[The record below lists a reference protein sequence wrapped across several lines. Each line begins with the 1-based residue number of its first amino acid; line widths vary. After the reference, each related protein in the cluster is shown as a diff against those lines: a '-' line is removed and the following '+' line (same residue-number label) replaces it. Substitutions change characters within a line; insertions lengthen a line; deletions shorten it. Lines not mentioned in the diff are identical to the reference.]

1 MIRSVSEPSLG
12 TITGTIAT
20 SGTGRASHINMTNT
34 SIKQHYRGQRLWE
47 GRLGPIT
54 RSILMLPWKMWWQV
68 FIVMVIVYKY
78 IVHFLIAYYLE
89 GTYVFLDATVILG
102 EVFFLFDVVVQLLHL
117 FWPIIRLHMRLYR
130 RNYIP
135 LLYDVASLLP
145 LAIIFKYKKGYQTW
159 LLIGRCLAIGRIYR
173 LLGFFQSLNE
183 TVSMRSTRK
192 KIYVLEHILLVGLV
206 LHGATC
212 LWYSF
217 HRPLPSKRDWYSL
230 GFKMPTKTIKYDI
243 YMVCWY
249 YCACR
254 FFNTIF
260 GDSFPVNSL
269 EKWFTSMLMIFG
281 YVCMRYRLIG
291 GLTWELV
298 LENRRWS
305 VFVEQYHH
313 MIQYLK
319 FREAPSVLVQQA
331 MLYKEQ
337 LWRMKDGILT
347 THHLK
352 ELPVPLQMELIFDIN
367 VGHFHDSFLL
377 GDTEESFLRHIS
389 LLMRHEL
396 YLAGQYVWNQGVV
409 KNGMLFIK
417 RGVLEML
424 SDEDDESPMI
434 AFKEGTVLGE
444 INLFYSIPSKVTV
457 KAATYVEL
465 QVLRR
470 TDFMRAMTENPHM
483 LQVIRNKVDGR
494 IRSCKIKQNAITRY
508 DQNDSRVIR
517 TRYRPMKLFKN
528 HLSGVS
534 EEDPTF
540 VDDSHML
547 YKDDNNVSHRKF
559 TTEYLNLYKI
569 ASNVTTVEEPR
580 ICLRATFPWIL
591 EPNTDFTNMFDIAH
605 FIMVLYVCVMCP
617 HLATVALQSD
627 WEKVLGTIVIAG
639 LLLNIYIQLTTAI
652 VQKNVRKETVRE
664 ITEEKMA
671 SLGFYLDVV
680 SVFPMY
686 IFTDTL
692 DPTGESIATQI
703 AIMFPTLQVWH
714 IWDYLNKWQ
723 RNFNN
728 NTNLLCCTKY
738 CLLILILCYWSGS
751 ILYLTACP
759 RNLCRE
765 NSWMSLLI
773 YWETKIFVTN
783 DAKHERPMTSS
794 LFFGTSVF
802 TGSGASEISPGTE
815 DLILIVFL
823 LILGAYLSF
832 FYVAKIC
839 SIYVLSTQRKL
850 KFKES
855 MRELF
860 YFLSVNHVS
869 VKIKARVKKFF
880 CVQWYYNKAVSSDE
894 IFKDMSSN
902 IQQEI
907 LSLEMIETLL
917 CCPLFQDCSRDFLQ
931 TLASNSR
938 TIVLPDNE
946 IVQHAADIGRDMYI
960 LKMGYC
966 KRMNNQG
973 NVESSFGPGTNIGV
987 VEMLYGLPKVHT
999 VVTTTNCILLHI
1011 EYAVLVQCWSTF
1023 PDICDPI
1030 QQVIKDPEIS
1040 QQASRY
1046 EEGKPLIGKNYA
1058 KTNKITQEIKE
1069 SFVIISGMKAK
1080 MQYQKVF
1087 DKLGIMRYFRY
1098 IFLPGCITP
1107 HGIFLKLWCLL
1118 RFVLA
1123 IYYVI
1128 VIPYNIASKQSRLG
1142 SSYSWTDILLYVD
1155 IVLMA
1160 YVAYYD
1166 ERSLLVTHPLLTLTR
1181 YLKHAFIL
1189 DVLSVFPFEELFKI
1203 VNEHA
1208 DTDLYRMNRILLVF
1222 RITGTFSYWETD
1234 IMQVNQAVVLLKF
1247 LPIAMTLVNFATAF
1261 IFMNS
1266 CRPCILPNTSYAMVN
1281 CTSVMVFNT
1290 AERELKYAV
1299 SQYIHT
1305 LYWVFQ
1311 VFVGCGCTPVIV
1323 SNSTDVWLTMALQ
1336 ITGVLYFAF
1345 MFGYISSTRSA
1356 SSHALLSHNEKTRDL
1371 ADFLYRENVDF
1382 VLSMKTLKYFEYV
1395 WKRTHGSDPQKI
1407 CRGLNSA
1414 LMEDTLVFMY
1424 ERALREVPLF
1434 GKVERS
1440 FIRVITQHL
1449 HEMYFLKGDTV
1460 VLCKDLQT
1468 NIYIIYRGKV
1478 DVMSSYN
1485 EMITCM
1491 GPGGMFGNFTG
1502 QPVSIS
1508 GVAIYASRNLDL
1520 LVLPSQMFFN
1530 LVKYYPKIHEP
1541 LKKAFEMSKDYILP
1555 ISMDNMDEDS
1565 SGDSDLDVVSQD
1577 SAFDSRSGSSRYGSL
1592 GNAQS
1597 SSNMSQSKST
1607 TSVITYQSYLHVN
1620 NLLKPGSSLYQI
1632 FGYLT
1637 CMMATANYV
1646 ISLYELV
1653 TLNDCYIIF
1662 WIQSFFDVYF
1672 YAKIY
1677 VSMHQ
1682 GYLNRHGNLILDPTK
1697 CRARYYR
1704 HKLWVWSDLL
1714 CNFPFELFGFCFA
1727 NPITAV
1733 HYFRANKLLRLK
1745 YLVEFYRKTSA
1756 ELTNNLTI
1764 LQTAMTIFIVVLLLH
1779 TFTCIWLL
1787 TLIATSPH
1795 NIVRTLK
1802 LHLID
1807 DDMPMRLWDYTSSF
1821 YVVVA
1826 VLTSTGGDEF
1836 LVDDIP
1842 SKIILAICL
1851 ICGKMLAAT
1860 VIATSMQV
1868 AYSARYALNKYEK
1881 ATWELID
1888 VLKNQGL
1895 SSYQLMKFWKYVRM
1909 LWVSERG
1916 RQLPALIAKTP
1927 YVLRCD
1933 LMSAMFGQHLRNCF
1947 IFAETGEPFLRQLSV
1962 LLDYSIYFPGNYI
1975 IVAGD
1980 SEPRM
1985 HWVASGSVAVVSVR
1999 PDLTETTHDLLGP
2012 GDVFGIMQG
2021 LNRGV
2026 SHCFSYR
2033 AENKVGIL
2041 TLSLDSWINILPYFP
2056 DAERIITE
2064 RSEILFTQI

>member
-1 MIRSVSEPSLG
+1 
-12 TITGTIAT
+12 
-20 SGTGRASHINMTNT
+20 
-34 SIKQHYRGQRLWE
+34 
-47 GRLGPIT
+47 
-54 RSILMLPWKMWWQV
+54 
-68 FIVMVIVYKY
+68 
-78 IVHFLIAYYLE
+78 
-89 GTYVFLDATVILG
+89 
-102 EVFFLFDVVVQLLHL
+102 
-117 FWPIIRLHMRLYR
+117 
-130 RNYIP
+130 
-135 LLYDVASLLP
+135 
-145 LAIIFKYKKGYQTW
+145 
-159 LLIGRCLAIGRIYR
+159 
-173 LLGFFQSLNE
+173 
-183 TVSMRSTRK
+183 
-192 KIYVLEHILLVGLV
+192 
-206 LHGATC
+206 
-212 LWYSF
+212 
-217 HRPLPSKRDWYSL
+217 
-230 GFKMPTKTIKYDI
+230 
-243 YMVCWY
+243 
-249 YCACR
+249 
-254 FFNTIF
+254 
-260 GDSFPVNSL
+260 
-269 EKWFTSMLMIFG
+269 
-281 YVCMRYRLIG
+281 
-291 GLTWELV
+291 
-298 LENRRWS
+298 
-305 VFVEQYHH
+305 

-465 QVLRR
+465 Q
-470 TDFMRAMTENPHM
+470 
-483 LQVIRNKVDGR
+483 
-494 IRSCKIKQNAITRY
+494 NAITRY

-547 YKDDNNVSHRKF
+547 YK
-559 TTEYLNLYKI
+559 
-569 ASNVTTVEEPR
+569 
-580 ICLRATFPWIL
+580 
-591 EPNTDFTNMFDIAH
+591 AH

-703 AIMFPTLQVWH
+703 AIMFPTLQ
-714 IWDYLNKWQ
+714 
-723 RNFNN
+723 
-728 NTNLLCCTKY
+728 
-738 CLLILILCYWSGS
+738 
-751 ILYLTACP
+751 
-759 RNLCRE
+759 
-765 NSWMSLLI
+765 
-773 YWETKIFVTN
+773 
-783 DAKHERPMTSS
+783 
-794 LFFGTSVF
+794 
-802 TGSGASEISPGTE
+802 
-815 DLILIVFL
+815 
-823 LILGAYLSF
+823 
-832 FYVAKIC
+832 
-839 SIYVLSTQRKL
+839 
-850 KFKES
+850 ES

-917 CCPLFQDCSRDFLQ
+917 CCPLFQ
-931 TLASNSR
+931 
-938 TIVLPDNE
+938 
-946 IVQHAADIGRDMYI
+946 
-960 LKMGYC
+960 GYC

-973 NVESSFGPGTNIGV
+973 NVESSFGPGTNVGV
-987 VEMLYGLPKVHT
+987 VEMLYGLPK
-999 VVTTTNCILLHI
+999 
-1011 EYAVLVQCWSTF
+1011 
-1023 PDICDPI
+1023 
-1030 QQVIKDPEIS
+1030 VIKDPEIS

-1058 KTNKITQEIKE
+1058 KTNKIT
-1069 SFVIISGMKAK
+1069 
-1080 MQYQKVF
+1080 
-1087 DKLGIMRYFRY
+1087 
-1098 IFLPGCITP
+1098 
-1107 HGIFLKLWCLL
+1107 
-1118 RFVLA
+1118 
-1123 IYYVI
+1123 
-1128 VIPYNIASKQSRLG
+1128 
-1142 SSYSWTDILLYVD
+1142 
-1155 IVLMA
+1155 
-1160 YVAYYD
+1160 
-1166 ERSLLVTHPLLTLTR
+1166 
-1181 YLKHAFIL
+1181 
-1189 DVLSVFPFEELFKI
+1189 
-1203 VNEHA
+1203 
-1208 DTDLYRMNRILLVF
+1208 VF

-1266 CRPCILPNTSYAMVN
+1266 CRPCILPNTSYAM
-1281 CTSVMVFNT
+1281 
-1290 AERELKYAV
+1290 
-1299 SQYIHT
+1299 
-1305 LYWVFQ
+1305 
-1311 VFVGCGCTPVIV
+1311 
-1323 SNSTDVWLTMALQ
+1323 
-1336 ITGVLYFAF
+1336 
-1345 MFGYISSTRSA
+1345 
-1356 SSHALLSHNEKTRDL
+1356 EKTRDL

-1382 VLSMKTLKYFEYV
+1382 VLTMKTLKYFEYV
-1395 WKRTHGSDPQKI
+1395 WKRTHGSDPQ
-1407 CRGLNSA
+1407 
-1414 LMEDTLVFMY
+1414 
-1424 ERALREVPLF
+1424 
-1434 GKVERS
+1434 
-1440 FIRVITQHL
+1440 
-1449 HEMYFLKGDTV
+1449 
-1460 VLCKDLQT
+1460 
-1468 NIYIIYRGKV
+1468 V
-1478 DVMSSYN
+1478 DVLSSYN

-1592 GNAQS
+1592 GGHFTLSSAQS

-1620 NLLKPGSSLYQI
+1620 NLLKPGSSLYQ
-1632 FGYLT
+1632 
-1637 CMMATANYV
+1637 
-1646 ISLYELV
+1646 
-1653 TLNDCYIIF
+1653 
-1662 WIQSFFDVYF
+1662 
-1672 YAKIY
+1672 
-1677 VSMHQ
+1677 

-1697 CRARYYR
+1697 CRA
-1704 HKLWVWSDLL
+1704 S
-1714 CNFPFELFGFCFA
+1714 

-1895 SSYQLMKFWKYVRM
+1895 ST
-1909 LWVSERG
+1909 
-1916 RQLPALIAKTP
+1916 LIAKTP

-1999 PDLTETTHDLLGP
+1999 PDLTETTHELLGP

-2041 TLSLDSWINILPYFP
+2041 TLSLDSWINILPYLP